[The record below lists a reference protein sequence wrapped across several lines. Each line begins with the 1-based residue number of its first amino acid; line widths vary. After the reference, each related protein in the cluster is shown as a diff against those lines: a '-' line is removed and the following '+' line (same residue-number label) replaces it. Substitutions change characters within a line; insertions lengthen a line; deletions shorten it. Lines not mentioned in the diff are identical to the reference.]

1 MSQSARNH
9 RNSYPEDIEDVYPLT
24 PLQQGMLFHA
34 LYDAQPGVDIEQL
47 IFTIQAD
54 LDFEAFE
61 AAWQRVVDRHA
72 ILRTSFHWEDLD
84 EPQQR
89 VHKNGRLSFCSE
101 DWRTLSSDEQHQR
114 LETYLQNDRKRG
126 FELRQNSLMRVALF
140 QLAEHDFY
148 IVWSFHHILLDGR
161 SFVHILDQ
169 VHAFHEGQMH
179 GVPYELP
186 PTRPFREHL
195 EKLGQVDISAAEKFW
210 RRTLQG
216 FNIATPLPAGRP
228 GTIALDVSPSHA
240 EEAFRISADS
250 TGSLKKFAVERGITL
265 YTMVQ
270 AVWALLLGR
279 YSREQDVVFGAIRA
293 CRSSA
298 DAGESVGLYINTVP
312 VRVNIPGERT
322 WIDWLTELRQQHL
335 ALRAYETTPLQK
347 IHEWS
352 ELPGGSPL
360 FENILV
366 FENYDLGSLIQSHW
380 SNWEIREFKL
390 LEQTNY
396 PISLSGWSGDELL
409 LKIEYDEQRF
419 ERTAVTRMLGHISTM
434 LEAMPSHIDQPVARL
449 PMLTPAEH
457 QQIVIDW
464 NENPS
469 PTIERSVV
477 EMFES
482 QVART
487 PDAIAVVSGS
497 DELTYDQLNERANQL
512 AHYLLSL
519 GVKPETL
526 VGISASRSLD
536 MIVGLFGILKA
547 GAAYLPI
554 DPAYPNARVTEIV
567 GDSCITILVTET
579 RVLANFDRIKPTV
592 ICLDTQWQSIAPHS
606 RLNPEPTANLNNL
619 AYVIYTSGST
629 GGPKG
634 VLIEHRSLA
643 EYVDFAG
650 REFDLT
656 TEDRVLQFASSS
668 FDTSAEEIFPTLAR
682 GATLVLRSDAMVS
695 SISLFL
701 ERCSEWG
708 ITVLDLPTAFWHEL
722 TLALEDQELSL
733 PDSVRLVI
741 IGGERAQTQR
751 LKQWH
756 NVVPSTVRLLNTYGP
771 TEATIVTTF
780 ADLSVPAATND
791 PNIDVSVGR
800 PVPGAKIF
808 ILDNHEQPIPPGVT
822 GELHIGGAGLARGY
836 LGRPELTA
844 EKFIA
849 DPFSRDPRRRLY
861 KTGDLACYSFKGDIR
876 ICGRIDDQVKVN
888 GYRIELSE
896 IERVLCSSPSVR
908 DAVILVKE
916 DPSGTKQLLAY
927 VVPTRANESLSQEQL
942 FDQLNAFLAKKL
954 PRHMLPS
961 AILRLEELPVSAN
974 GKVDRTKLPAPHELR
989 SLSPATYARP
999 RDPLERQLVEIWEE
1013 LLKVAPIGIKDDFF
1027 ELGGHSLLSVRM
1039 ISRVEQ
1045 LTGERLSLATL
1056 FEDATIEHLAAR
1068 ILKQEKL
1075 KHHSR
1080 IIKVKDG
1087 GTRQPFFF
1095 FHGDFNG
1102 GGFYCLNLA
1111 RGLSEDQPFYAV
1123 QPHGIDGNAIPITI
1137 EAMAKAHLKEL
1148 REIQPRGPYL
1158 LGGYCNGAVISFEIA
1173 RLIEAEGEKVD
1184 LLVLLC
1190 ASVSNAL
1197 RFRFLRNFV
1206 DCLSDVENLEA
1217 EGRLNRF
1224 LTYRARLLRIREIKN
1239 YYRTRISDFSRLPA
1253 RERLSLVREKS
1264 LTAGSNLVRSLVSIT
1279 NVDAQDGKQES
1290 HDHISA
1296 VDAHR
1301 ERVSAAYAK
1310 AVLGYVPRQ
1319 YHGKVTVLWPAEL
1332 PLEEPEDPTAGWSKV
1347 AASVELLRVPGG
1359 HITCV
1364 TSHVEHVANALRVC
1378 LDEIANGSGYS
1389 VVQEG
1394 EAEDQA
1400 ERGCEKSYDTI
1411 TAFETVQNS

>member
-1 MSQSARNH
+1 
-9 RNSYPEDIEDVYPLT
+9 
-24 PLQQGMLFHA
+24 
-34 LYDAQPGVDIEQL
+34 
-47 IFTIQAD
+47 
-54 LDFEAFE
+54 
-61 AAWQRVVDRHA
+61 
-72 ILRTSFHWEDLD
+72 
-84 EPQQR
+84 
-89 VHKNGRLSFCSE
+89 
-101 DWRTLSSDEQHQR
+101 
-114 LETYLQNDRKRG
+114 
-126 FELRQNSLMRVALF
+126 
-140 QLAEHDFY
+140 
-148 IVWSFHHILLDGR
+148 
-161 SFVHILDQ
+161 
-169 VHAFHEGQMH
+169 
-179 GVPYELP
+179 
-186 PTRPFREHL
+186 
-195 EKLGQVDISAAEKFW
+195 
-210 RRTLQG
+210 
-216 FNIATPLPAGRP
+216 
-228 GTIALDVSPSHA
+228 
-240 EEAFRISADS
+240 
-250 TGSLKKFAVERGITL
+250 
-265 YTMVQ
+265 
-270 AVWALLLGR
+270 
-279 YSREQDVVFGAIRA
+279 
-293 CRSSA
+293 
-298 DAGESVGLYINTVP
+298 
-312 VRVNIPGERT
+312 
-322 WIDWLTELRQQHL
+322 
-335 ALRAYETTPLQK
+335 
-347 IHEWS
+347 
-352 ELPGGSPL
+352 
-360 FENILV
+360 
-366 FENYDLGSLIQSHW
+366 
-380 SNWEIREFKL
+380 
-390 LEQTNY
+390 
-396 PISLSGWSGDELL
+396 
-409 LKIEYDEQRF
+409 
-419 ERTAVTRMLGHISTM
+419 MLGHISTM
-434 LEAMPSHIDQPVARL
+434 LEALPSHIEQPVARL

-469 PTIERSVV
+469 PRIQSSVV

-487 PDAIAVVSGS
+487 PDATAVVSGGE
-497 DELTYDQLNERANQL
+497 ELTYDQLNERANQL
-512 AHYLLSL
+512 AHYLLTL
-519 GVKPETL
+519 GVRPETL
-526 VGISASRSLD
+526 VGISVRRSFD

-554 DPAYPNARVTEIV
+554 DPAYPKARVTEILD
-567 GDSCITILVTET
+567 DSCITILVTEK
-579 RVLANFDRIKPTV
+579 RVLADFDRIKPTV
-592 ICLDTQWQSIAPHS
+592 ICLDSDCESIALHS
-606 RLNPEPTANLNNL
+606 RFNPAPISNPNNL

-634 VLIEHRSLA
+634 VLIENRCLA

-656 TEDRVLQFASSS
+656 AEDRVLQFASSS

-701 ERCSEWG
+701 ERCREWG

-751 LKQWH
+751 LAQWH
-756 NVVPSTVRLLNTYGP
+756 NAVPSSVRLLNTYGP
-771 TEATIVTTF
+771 TEATIVTTL

-791 PNIDVSVGR
+791 VNIDVSVGR

-808 ILDNHEQPIPPGVT
+808 ILDNHDQPVPPGVT

-861 KTGDLACYSFKGDIR
+861 KTGDLGCYSYKGDIR
-876 ICGRIDDQVKVN
+876 ISGRIDDQVKVN

-896 IERVLCSSPSVR
+896 LERVLRSSRSVR
-908 DAVILVKE
+908 DAVILVKD

-927 VVPTRANESLSQEQL
+927 VVPSRATESLSQEQL
-942 FDQLNAFLAKKL
+942 FNQLNAFLAKKL

-961 AILRLEELPVSAN
+961 AFLRLEELPVSAN

-989 SLSPATYARP
+989 SSLETYARP

-1013 LLKVAPIGIKDDFF
+1013 LLNVGPIGIKDDFF

-1039 ISRVEQ
+1039 ISRIEQ

-1075 KHHSR
+1075 KKHSR

-1087 GTRQPFFF
+1087 GARQPFFF

-1123 QPHGIDGNAIPITI
+1123 QPHGLDGNAIPVTI
-1137 EAMAKAHLKEL
+1137 EAMAKAHLMEL

-1190 ASVSNAL
+1190 VSVSNAL

-1206 DCLSDVENLEA
+1206 DCLSGVKNLEA
-1217 EGRLNRF
+1217 EDRLNRF

-1239 YYRTRISDFSRLPA
+1239 YYRTRISDFFRLSA
-1253 RERLSLVREKS
+1253 RERLSFVREKS
-1264 LTAGSNLVRSLVSIT
+1264 LTAGRNLVRCLVSIA
-1279 NVDAQDGKQES
+1279 NVGAQDGKQES
-1290 HDHISA
+1290 DDHNGVI
-1296 VDAHR
+1296 DAHR
-1301 ERVSAAYAK
+1301 ERVTAAYAK
-1310 AVLGYVPRQ
+1310 AVLGYVPRH
-1319 YHGKVTVLWPAEL
+1319 YHGRAVVLWPSEL

-1378 LDEIANGSGYS
+1378 LDEVANGSGYC

-1394 EAEDQA
+1394 AEAEDQA

-1411 TAFETVQNS
+1411 AAFETVQNS